1 MTEPGNLCGSGHTVP
16 NPCLALVPC
25 DWLLFKP
32 GYIAISPSLTSVA
45 LNYYVHDFWLQG
57 YLIAKIKITSYSIM
71 DNSVM
76 FIHTHLYSWVY
87 MRQTYDNH
95 VCQCVVSVCVCVSY
109 TWTSVFGLS
118 RKMDLGGNH
127 AVVMSLGC
135 VSKSCPWIHN

>member
-95 VCQCVVSVCVCVSY
+95 VCQCVVSVCVC
-109 TWTSVFGLS
+109 FLHL
-118 RKMDLGGNH
+118 DF
-127 AVVMSLGC
+127 C
-135 VSKSCPWIHN
+135 VWPEQKDGPWRKSCCSNVSWVCQQELSLDS